1 MQAQNV
7 RSCNM
12 TLSNFTKQK
21 VESVVV
27 VLVVIVIVAT
37 LHWHVRTK

>member
-7 RSCNM
+7 RFCNM

-27 VLVVIVIVAT
+27 VLVVIVAT